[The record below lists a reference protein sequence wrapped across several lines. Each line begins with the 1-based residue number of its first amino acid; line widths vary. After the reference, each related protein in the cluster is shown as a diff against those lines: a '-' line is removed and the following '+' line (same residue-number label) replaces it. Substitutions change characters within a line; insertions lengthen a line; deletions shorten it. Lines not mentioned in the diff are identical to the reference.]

1 LRRSRAFLD
10 RVESGNAL
18 DSFVWPHFLRRGGA
32 ILVFTGTGFAGKC
45 SRWLVLL
52 LLAACSSA
60 SNQPAPPPE
69 DQTLT
74 RHEQAGEIAYGL
86 DRPDEAVTQFQAALR
101 QAQARDDLQAIGDL
115 SFNLAVAQLRANRPR
130 DALATTQLARA
141 ELIRRGSQLSPSL
154 LLAEATAL
162 YRLDKRGDADT
173 LAAQIEEAGDADA
186 AAGASFLRGLIA
198 DEAGKED
205 GLRSAIARL
214 SGVSAPLRLAD
225 RLELQARLALRQGDQ
240 AGAQAAALEAAGIRQ
255 KALDYRG
262 MARALSVAGLSAE
275 RAGEREL
282 AADLY
287 LRAGRS
293 AAAQSDADTAR
304 PWLERALSLTQD
316 SATKEAASIALD
328 DLE

>member
-1 LRRSRAFLD
+1 
-10 RVESGNAL
+10 
-18 DSFVWPHFLRRGGA
+18 
-32 ILVFTGTGFAGKC
+32 
-45 SRWLVLL
+45 VLL
-52 LLAACSSA
+52 LLAACSS
-60 SNQPAPPPE
+60 SNNQPAQPPE

-74 RHEQAGEIAYGL
+74 QHEQAGKIAYGL
-86 DRPDEAVTQFQAALR
+86 DRPDEAVTQFEAALK

-115 SFNLAVAQLRANRPR
+115 SFNLAVAQLRANRPQ

-141 ELIRRGSQLSPSL
+141 ELIRRGSQPSLSL

-162 YRLDKRGDADT
+162 YRLSKRNDADA
-173 LAAQIEEAGDADA
+173 LAAEIETAGDADA

-198 DEAGKED
+198 DEAGNED

-214 SGVSAPLRLAD
+214 SGASAPLRLAD

-240 AGAQAAALEAAGIRQ
+240 AGARAAALQAAGIRQ
-255 KALDYRG
+255 EALDYRG

-304 PWLERALSLTQD
+304 PWLERALSLTSD
-316 SATKEAASIALD
+316 PATKEAARIALA